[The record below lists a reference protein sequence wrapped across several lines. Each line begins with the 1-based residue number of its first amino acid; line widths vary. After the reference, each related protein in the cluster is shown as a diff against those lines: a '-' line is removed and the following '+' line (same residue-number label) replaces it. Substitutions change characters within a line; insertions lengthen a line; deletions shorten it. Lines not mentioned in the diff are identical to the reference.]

1 MLKNTRLMTLA
12 GAFLLCLTP
21 LARAADVGAAF
32 NKSGLA
38 GLTLDNQ
45 DRLAVGTP
53 AISRILAGTTAL
65 AHKPSSSTFDEA
77 SRTLTQTYPWGTVTI
92 QYTPEPQGL
101 KTALTIKN
109 TGDAAITEL
118 TLQLL
123 QLKPFGPTQRLSPG
137 ANGTAGPVIA
147 HGSGADL
154 VAAVVGDLGGK
165 PANVGFG
172 PIPAGNKQT
181 PTATALRITLGGE
194 AVLLDNL
201 TAERPIAPGASD
213 TLSVSLRLA
222 KPGTSI
228 VDLTRDTLD
237 AYAKANPALLNWPDR
252 RPIFRYFLGGGAP
265 MEQALENLQN
275 PDKLTPPAPDEKFH
289 KAFLARMANTVKA
302 AKAADAQGVIIWDP
316 EGGAFPHPVTYIGDP
331 RLIAALNPQL
341 DLVIDDGMK
350 LLRDAGLKVGI
361 CIRPTLVTANA
372 AKKTATHN
380 HTAAKDPYTQLE
392 AKVEYAQKRWG
403 ATLFYI
409 DTNFFWRPY
418 GDAKVWKSG
427 QLPPDIYRRL
437 QQKFPDCLFIPEFGN
452 VGDYAAS
459 APYGEADMGAWGT
472 SNIIRAIW
480 PDAFRVIVIEDAD
493 PYENFNRF
501 VTAVRQR
508 NALMTFGQAPGTG
521 NVVAIARIY
530 QEARLLDAGAPDI
543 VKKTGVGQLSAL
555 LTAPELATRFYAARQ
570 LVDTPEPAAGAAL
583 LAGLT
588 SDTEEWIVKRQLA
601 AAFHGVPHEP
611 AIPVLLDLVA
621 STSKKLHVE
630 AARGLAKQ
638 GPVASKQLLTRIDKE
653 VMNEKIARGS
663 QPLLEQLTLAVA
675 SMRDSTQAAPLESL
689 YALVPDSKFAYLAK
703 DALLE
708 MIGATGHAPAET
720 FLSSQLENDATRVAA
735 ARGLLRLRT
744 DSATKRVE
752 SLLESAQKRSDKLLV
767 DSLTAA
773 LKQLAES
780 EK

>member
-1 MLKNTRLMTLA
+1 MPKNTRLIALV
-12 GAFLLCLTP
+12 GAILLCLTP
-21 LARAADVGAAF
+21 LARAADLNATF
-32 NKSGLA
+32 NKTGLA

-45 DRLAVGTP
+45 DRLAVATP
-53 AISRILAGTTAL
+53 AIPRVLAGTTIL
-65 AHKPSSSTFDEA
+65 ANKPTASTFDEA
-77 SRTLTQTYPWGTVTI
+77 SRTLTQTYAWGTITI
-92 QYTPEPQGL
+92 QYTPEPNGL
-101 KTALTIKN
+101 KAALTVKN

-118 TLQLL
+118 TLHLL
-123 QLKPFGPTQRLSPG
+123 QLKPFGLPQRLSPAATG
-137 ANGTAGPVIA
+137 AAGPAIA

-154 VAAVVGDLGGK
+154 VAALVADLGNK
-165 PANVGFG
+165 PALVGFS
-172 PIPAGNKQT
+172 PLPAGNEP
-181 PTATALRITLGGE
+181 PTTTALRITLGGDN
-194 AVLLDNL
+194 VLLDNL

-213 TLSVSLRLA
+213 TLAVSLRLA

-265 MEQALENLQN
+265 VEQALENLQN

-316 EGGAFPHPVTYIGDP
+316 EGASFPHPVTYIGDP

-350 LLRDAGLKVGI
+350 LLRDAGLKVGV

-372 AKKTATHN
+372 TKKNATHN

-392 AKVEYAQKRWG
+392 AKVEYARKRWG

-418 GDAKVWKSG
+418 GETRTWKSG

-437 QQKFPDCLFIPEFGN
+437 MQKFPDCLFIPEFGN

-480 PDAFRVIVIEDAD
+480 PDAFRVIVVEDAD

-508 NALMTFGQAPGTG
+508 NALMTFGQSPGIN

-530 QEARLLDAGAPDI
+530 QEARLLDAGTPDI
-543 VKKTGVGQLSAL
+543 VKKTPAGQIASL
-555 LTAPELATRFYAARQ
+555 LAAPELATRFYAARQ
-570 LVDTPEPAAGAAL
+570 LVDTPEPSAGPAL
-583 LAGLT
+583 LARLT
-588 SDTEEWIVKRQLA
+588 ADSEEWIVKRHLA
-601 AAFHGVPHEP
+601 AALQGAPHEP
-611 AIPVLLDLVA
+611 AIPVLLDLIV
-621 STSKKLHVE
+621 STDQKLHVE
-630 AARGLAKQ
+630 AARGLSKQ
-638 GPVASKQLLTRIDKE
+638 GPAASKQLLARIDKE
-653 VMNEKIARGS
+653 VMNEKIGRGRA
-663 QPLLEQLTLAVA
+663 PVLEQLTFSVA
-675 SMRDSTQAAPLESL
+675 AMRDNTQAAPLESL
-689 YALVPDSKFAYLAK
+689 YALVPDSKFAYLVK
-703 DALLE
+703 DTLLE

-720 FLSSQLENDATRVAA
+720 FLNSQLDNDATRVAA

-744 DSATKRVE
+744 ESATKRVE
-752 SLLESAQKRSDKLLV
+752 SLLESAQKRNDKLLV
-767 DSLTAA
+767 ESLSSA